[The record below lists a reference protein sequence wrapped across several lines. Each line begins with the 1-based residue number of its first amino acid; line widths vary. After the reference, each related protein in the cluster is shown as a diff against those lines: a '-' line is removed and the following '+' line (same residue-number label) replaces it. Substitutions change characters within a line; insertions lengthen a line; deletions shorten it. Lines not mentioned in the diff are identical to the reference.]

1 MSHRRC
7 TVRRHAGNRG
17 EGERVVMEEEQ
28 IAQLRV
34 VADMLKVA
42 GSLLAE
48 IVDQAEADYEPR
60 RKVS

>member
-7 TVRRHAGNRG
+7 TVRRHAGT
-17 EGERVVMEEEQ
+17 EGKEKRVVMEEEQ

>member
-1 MSHRRC
+1 
-7 TVRRHAGNRG
+7 
-17 EGERVVMEEEQ
+17 MEEEQ